1 MNWLQRIREDIDVAF
16 QRDPAARTRAEVLL
30 TYPGLHAIWLHRIA
44 HWLWR
49 RRRFLLARLV
59 SHINRFITG
68 IEIHPGAKIGR
79 RVFIDHGMG
88 IVIGETA
95 EIGDDVLLY
104 QGVVLGGTSLE
115 KTKRHPTVKNGV
127 VIGAGAIVLGPITI
141 GENARIG
148 AGSVVIKDVPPEATV
163 VGVPARLA
171 GRRADQV
178 DALEHARLPDPVVRA
193 LSKVV
198 ERENEL
204 EERIRHLEQR
214 MAELHALAGVE
225 APAVASGE
233 QTQQAIWD
241 ALQDVIDPEMGV
253 SVVDLGLIRDVRLQN
268 GDVHI
273 DMIFT
278 SPDCPFAGQLI
289 EQVRGAARSAAGI
302 ERVHVHIR
310 DEPWS
315 WRHVRLD
322 LSNGTA
328 NGLLA
333 RLLSE
338 NGEDRPAPPPPS
350 PEEAGGRTSP

>member
-1 MNWLQRIREDIDVAF
+1 MNWLQRIREDIDVVF

-30 TYPGLHAIWLHRIA
+30 TYPGLHAIWMHRVA

-49 RRRFLLARLV
+49 HRRFLLARLV
-59 SHINRFITG
+59 SHINRFLTG

-115 KTKRHPTVKNGV
+115 KTKRHPTVKSGAV
-127 VIGAGAIVLGPITI
+127 LGAGAIVLGPITI
-141 GENARIG
+141 GESARIG
-148 AGSVVIKDVPPEATV
+148 AGSVVIKDVPPETTV

-178 DALEHARLPDPVVRA
+178 DTLEHARLPDPVVRA

-214 MAELHALAGVE
+214 MAELHALTGLE
-225 APAVASGE
+225 APAITSDE
-233 QTQQAIWD
+233 QTQQAVWD
-241 ALQDVIDPEMGV
+241 ALQDVMDPEMGV
-253 SVVDLGLIRDVRLQN
+253 SVVDLGLIRDVHLQN
-268 GDVHI
+268 GDIHI

-289 EQVRGAARSAAGI
+289 EQVRSAARGATGI

-322 LSNGTA
+322 LSNGST

-338 NGEDRPAPPPPS
+338 GENPPS
-350 PEEAGGRTSP
+350 LISPTANAGSEA